1 MKRNPADS
9 SAVIV
14 NKKISRFRFLFL
26 IPGYSVGKK
35 FADTIQFRY
44 QNPDKS
50 RLFPV
55 DSDKL

>member
-1 MKRNPADS
+1 MIRNPAAS
-9 SAVIV
+9 STVMIG
-14 NKKISRFRFLFL
+14 KKISRFRFLFL

-35 FADTIQFRY
+35 FADTIQFSY

-55 DSDKL
+55 DSDTF